1 MSRPTCWECGRELVY
16 YMGELVSKTYVDP
29 IGNEHQLHKQCHEQG
44 GYANKPLT
52 VDVTNETTDISGKYS
67 L

>member
-1 MSRPTCWECGRELVY
+1 MSRPTYWECGRELVY
-16 YMGELVSKTYVDP
+16 YMGELVFKTYADQ
-29 IGNEHQLHKQCHEQG
+29 IGNEHRMHKQCFEQG

-52 VDVTNETTDISGKYS
+52 IDVTNETTDISGRYS